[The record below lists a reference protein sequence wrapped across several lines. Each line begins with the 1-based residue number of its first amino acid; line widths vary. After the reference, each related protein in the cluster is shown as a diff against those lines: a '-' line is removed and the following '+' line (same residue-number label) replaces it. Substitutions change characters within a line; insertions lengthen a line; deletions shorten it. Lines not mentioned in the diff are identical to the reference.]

1 MSGAS
6 NGNTAHK
13 RRFGLPS
20 LATFAILLVAL
31 GGLASLQ
38 AQVLVFDFGDSGPDA
53 RFFPRLVLAL
63 LALAAAL
70 RLWLRRAELEEAP
83 GAALDWARVLLIG
96 LLIGG
101 AVLAI
106 DALGFLLC
114 SAAVGIVL
122 AWLLGER
129 RLVLGLLLPLAVAVL
144 VTLGA
149 RHALNIPLP

>member
-1 MSGAS
+1 MSGAT
-6 NGNTAHK
+6 NGKAAPK
-13 RRFGLPS
+13 RRFGLAS
-20 LATFAILLVAL
+20 LATLAILLVAL
-31 GGLASLQ
+31 GGLASLP

-101 AVLAI
+101 AVLVM

>member
-1 MSGAS
+1 MSKPS
-6 NGNTAHK
+6 HDTADQKH
-13 RRFGLPS
+13 RFGLPS
-20 LATFAILLVAL
+20 LASVAILLVAL

-63 LALAAAL
+63 LAVAAAL

-83 GAALDWARVLLIG
+83 GAALDWARVLLVG
-96 LLIGG
+96 LLVGG
-101 AVLAI
+101 AVLAM

-114 SAAVGIVL
+114 SAAVGIAL

-129 RLVLGLLLPLAVAVL
+129 RLALGLLLPLAVAVL

>member
-1 MSGAS
+1 MSGAT
-6 NGNTAHK
+6 NGNVAQK
-13 RRFGLPS
+13 RRFGLAS
-20 LATFAILLVAL
+20 LATLAILLVAL

-70 RLWLRRAELEEAP
+70 RLWLRRAEPEEAP

-101 AVLAI
+101 AVLAM